1 VFAHPE
7 SAPRSDAD
15 AVRKRS
21 PWLAPA
27 LVFGLAL
34 AITAVLLLSVTRTI
48 EQRDQAAFEA
58 EATRTAD
65 AMRERVDTTITLLH
79 GVSGLF
85 AASRNEVSKAEFAAY
100 IAQLGLRDRYPGILG
115 IGYTMRLQPTEVP
128 ALEDRMRT
136 RGGEP
141 GFRVWPKDPR
151 PEYHSILFLQPL
163 GERNRAAIGYDMATN
178 PVRKAAM
185 ERARDLGRPAAS
197 GKVTLVQEIDEHKQA
212 GFVIYLPVYRGD
224 RPPRDLAGRRQSLQG
239 FVYAPLRVGD
249 LLAGVRGSSIRQID
263 YELYDGEQIG
273 PEALLLSTREPGA
286 HPAEYRTMRRLDVA
300 GRPWQLVMTS
310 RPALESLSQRRLVPW
325 LAVLS
330 VAVSA
335 LLAWITL
342 VQARARRA
350 AEAAARQR
358 ELNELA
364 LRASEE
370 RALERA
376 QRLEQLYEEQREGDR
391 RKDEFLAVLAH
402 ELRNPLAPIRN
413 SLEILNRAPE
423 GELASRA
430 RAIAERQVKQM
441 VRLID
446 DLLDVSR
453 ISRGKIVLQVRRMR
467 LAEAVEAAVE
477 TSRPLMEEREHRL
490 HTGYVEPDIELD
502 ADPTRV
508 AQVLTNLLNNAANYT
523 PPGGDV
529 WLQVSTPDPGE
540 VRISVRDNGI
550 GIEPQRLNQ
559 VFELFMQVNRSPAGG
574 GLGIGLSLAARL
586 AEMHGGRIEAHSEG
600 PGRGAEFV
608 LVLPR
613 AGHGPAIDPAA
624 SPGAATHAS

>member
-1 VFAHPE
+1 M
-7 SAPRSDAD
+7 SAPPAPAPASDAGT
-15 AVRKRS
+15 VRQRS

-27 LVFGLAL
+27 IVFGLAL

-48 EQRDQAAFEA
+48 EERDRAAFEA

-65 AMRERVDTTITLLH
+65 AVRERVDTTITLLH

-85 AASRNEVSKAEFAAY
+85 AASRNEVTEAEFSAY

-115 IGYTMRLQPTEVP
+115 IGYALRLQPAQVP
-128 ALEDRMRT
+128 VLEERMRT
-136 RGGEP
+136 RGGLP
-141 GFRVWPKDPR
+141 DFRVWPKDPR
-151 PEYHSILFLQPL
+151 PEYHSIVLLQPL

-178 PVRKAAM
+178 PVRRAAM

-212 GFVIYLPVYRGD
+212 GFVIYLPVYRGESL
-224 RPPRDLAGRRQSLQG
+224 PTDLAGRRRSLAG

-249 LLAGVRGSSIRQID
+249 LLQGVRGGGMREID
-263 YELYDGEQIG
+263 FELYDGEQIR
-273 PEALLLSTREPGA
+273 PDALLRSTREPEA
-286 HPAEYRTMRRLDVA
+286 QPAEYRTMRRLEVA
-300 GRPWQLVMTS
+300 GRPWQLVLTS
-310 RPALESLSQRRLVPW
+310 RPVLESLSQRRLVPW
-325 LAVLS
+325 LAALS
-330 VAVSA
+330 LAVSA

-350 AEAAARQR
+350 AEAAAQQR
-358 ELNELA
+358 ERNELA

-376 QRLEQLYEEQREGDR
+376 QRLEQLYQEQREGAR

-423 GELASRA
+423 GDLARRA

-453 ISRGKIVLQVRRMR
+453 ISRGKIVLQVRRVR
-467 LAEAVEAAVE
+467 LADAVEAALE

-490 HTGYVEPDIELD
+490 HAGYVDPHIELD

-508 AQVLTNLLNNAANYT
+508 AQVLTNLLNNAAHYT
-523 PPGGDV
+523 PAGGDV
-529 WLQVSTPDPGE
+529 WLQVTTPDPRE

-550 GIEPQRLNQ
+550 GIEPQMLRH

-600 PGRGAEFV
+600 FGRGAEFV

-613 AGHGPAIDPAA
+613 AGHGPAVDPAA
-624 SPGAATHAS
+624 TSEAVAPAS